1 MNALTMAQAYHR
13 EKQEWK
19 TLEEALL
26 IVDDPD
32 TKQGIFKEIYK
43 EGRKSWKSGKSLNNW
58 RRRARNECCSPWM
71 VQRKRRGIN

>member
-1 MNALTMAQAYHR
+1 MNALTMVQAYHR

-43 EGRKSWKSGKSLNNW
+43 RRKKIMEIREELEQLEKKS
-58 RRRARNECCSPWM
+58 AE
-71 VQRKRRGIN
+71 

>member
-32 TKQGIFKEIYK
+32 TKQGISKEIYK
-43 EGRKSWKSGKSLNNW
+43 RRKNIMKIREELEQLEKTSEK
-58 RRRARNECCSPWM
+58 
-71 VQRKRRGIN
+71 INRVSERTED